1 MKRNAV
7 SCLPEDGLLYA
18 KRFAFTRLETGFI
31 MEQKAGFGTK
41 RGVDVYRRRH
51 DWRSVSLPLDRKGRN
66 AQKRGTRVFAVSYSL
81 ILFGLPDGE
90 A

>member
-1 MKRNAV
+1 MKGNAV

-41 RGVDVYRRRH
+41 RGLDVYRRRH
-51 DWRSVSLPLDRKGRN
+51 DWCSVSLPLDRKG
-66 AQKRGTRVFAVSYSL
+66 ATHKSGGRGFSL
-81 ILFGLPDGE
+81 CHTL
-90 A
+90 